1 MQDID
6 LFLPDLLTFVPN
18 CPDILAFRWIR
29 EAAKVICTKTKLWRE
44 ADQFPITPDDW
55 EGVCTVSDASIV
67 EIEDARLDGQSLTPL
82 TNQEL
87 DKRQPGWQFD
97 TEEGSPRYITQVKP
111 DTVTVVPRATG
122 TLQARLILAPSR
134 TAMQLPDF
142 LLEHH
147 SLLVAKGAASYLLIQ
162 PKTDFE
168 NPSLGSALG
177 QDFQTE
183 LAPIVVKALKGQH
196 GAPLR
201 TKPRY

>member
-18 CPDILAFRWIR
+18 CPDLLAYRWIR

-44 ADQFPITPDDW
+44 VDEFQISPDDW
-55 EGVCTVSDASIV
+55 QGVCTISDASIV
-67 EIEDARLDGQSLTPL
+67 DIEDARLDGQPLTPL
-82 TNQEL
+82 TNQQL
-87 DKRQPGWQFD
+87 DKKAPGWQFSK
-97 TEEGSPRYITQVKP
+97 EEGTARWITQVKP
-111 DTVTVVPRATG
+111 DTVTVVPRASG
-122 TLQARLILAPSR
+122 NMQARFILAPSR
-134 TAMQLPDF
+134 DAMQLPDF

-177 QDFQTE
+177 QDFTTT
-183 LAPIVVKALKGQH
+183 LAPIVVKALKGQT

-201 TKPRY
+201 TKIRY